1 MIYKIRVI
9 LDAKEDVFRDIEIK
23 GKQTLWNL
31 NKTIREAF
39 RLEEE
44 ELSTFNLLEEDG
56 AVYKTVFLE
65 DMSDAGDG
73 EVMSDVYIDE
83 AFAEPG
89 DKAQFQYGL
98 LDLWEFFCEVLEI
111 SEAKGSQIYPHISY
125 SFGAVPLKAPQRNTS
140 EKTTAVEDYEEETYG
155 YDEFDE
161 GFGEEEDDF
170 LDEGSSHSPYDDY

>member
-31 NKTIREAF
+31 NKAIREAF
-39 RLEEE
+39 KLEEE
-44 ELSTFNLLEEDG
+44 ELSTFHLLEEDG
-56 AVYKTVFLE
+56 TVYKTVSLE

-83 AFAEPG
+83 AFAQPG

-98 LDLWEFFCEVLEI
+98 LDLWEFFCEMLET
-111 SEAKGSQIYPHISY
+111 SEAKSSQIYPHISY
-125 SFGAVPLKAPQRNTS
+125 FFGTVPLKAPQRNPA
-140 EKTTAVEDYEEETYG
+140 EKPTVGEDYEEETYG
-155 YDEFDE
+155 YDEYDE
-161 GFGEEEDDF
+161 EFGPEEDDF
-170 LDEGSSHSPYDDY
+170 LDEGSGHSPYDDY